1 MSIKPLQQ
9 RTEISLSAVILLI
22 TAVMLRA
29 DTFGDPNLHGDEAFY
44 FTVGTMMHQG
54 VLPYVDVWDRKPLGL
69 FILYYLIAGVSTAPL
84 AYQLIATVF
93 AATTAWVIASIARHW
108 TSALGATLSGV
119 AYLLVL
125 GPLQGFGGQSPVFY
139 NLFIALAALIVL
151 RALPGLRR
159 GEASANMIVAMLL
172 AGVAI
177 TVKTTALFEA
187 AYLGIA
193 ATHALWRSGT
203 KAAGLLVATLLWMLV
218 GAAPTL
224 AISAVYAASGHWTEY
239 WHAMVTSNLARPPVW
254 PTAQLRLASLAGLMA
269 PVAVL
274 AGLGLRKQASER
286 GFVLGWCAAAL
297 VGLCAVPNF
306 YVHYALPLSVPL
318 FVAASSF
325 LARQPTGVGVV
336 TALAIVSCA
345 MSSPLRFGHP
355 DRSRAAIERLTIAAK
370 AHSGT
375 GPLFLYDAPPQ
386 LYQLT
391 GQPFITPLVFPTHL
405 AQGIEKDVSHLSTL
419 GETRRVLGLRPGAV
433 IMAVPPRNGPVNEDT
448 HRLVLAYVGRN
459 CRLVEIVPTLEWLGT
474 DMIAVWG
481 DCRS

>member
-1 MSIKPLQQ
+1 MSITPLQ
-9 RTEISLSAVILLI
+9 RSTEITLSAVILLI
-22 TAVMLRA
+22 TAVVLRA

-69 FILYYLIAGVSTAPL
+69 FILYYLIAGVSNAPL

-119 AYLLVL
+119 AYLLML

-159 GEASANMIVAMLL
+159 GEASAIMIVAMLL

-193 ATHALWRSGT
+193 ATHVLWRSGT
-203 KAAGLLVATLLWMLV
+203 KPARLLMAALLWTMV

-224 AISAVYAASGHWTEY
+224 AISAIYAASGHWTEY

-336 TALAIVSCA
+336 TLLAIASCA
-345 MSSPLRFGHP
+345 MSSPFRFGHP
-355 DRSRAAIERLTIAAK
+355 DRSRAAIERLSIAAK
-370 AHSGT
+370 AHIGT

-391 GQPFITPLVFPTHL
+391 GQPFITPLVFPTLL

-433 IMAVPPRNGPVNEDT
+433 IMAVPPRNA
-448 HRLVLAYVGRN
+448 R
-459 CRLVEIVPTLEWLGT
+459 
-474 DMIAVWG
+474 
-481 DCRS
+481 